1 MKGLEDDGE
10 KKWISLMIRTAKKY
24 HKLCP
29 YFDKKGSQCL
39 LMATMEG
46 KLGRC
51 DREGRFE
58 GCPTFTRFL
67 ETIYHKYTSQRKVL
81 PRDFQDLMSEA
92 FLL

>member
-1 MKGLEDDGE
+1 MKRAEEDSE
-10 KKWISLMIRTAKKY
+10 KKWISLMIKSAKKY

-51 DREGRFE
+51 DREGKFE
-58 GCPTFTRFL
+58 GCPVLNKFL
-67 ETIYHKYTSQRKVL
+67 EMIYQRYTLQKKVL
-81 PRDFQDLMSEA
+81 PRDFQDLMSET
-92 FLL
+92 FIF